1 MGDRL
6 GDLNATSSAS
16 ITQKLSGLED
26 LHNCAEKLLQL
37 PLTRKALRS
46 QRRRATHQGMR
57 TRDPIHHEKKK
68 RGSLESEIKRYSVSR
83 KVVKKA
89 IQKALRNL
97 KSNDSKNAILSASN
111 KDIETMALAGAL
123 GEVETAT
130 LAVFESLL
138 CFVSGPK
145 SQYSKL
151 NSWSLVSKLLMQSKK
166 IGCEEEEKAVNE
178 FENVD
183 SVLQILIQSDKCP
196 LNIEN
201 VQTELQCLESCI
213 QNFEERLDRLFR
225 GEARVRDE
233 RREGEN
239 GNGGIVGGESFREFW
254 EETLHEHR
262 FPTRPH
268 PLFQQ
273 CDEHLCRLGASDATS
288 SSSVSLKLSGLEDL
302 HDSVEKLFQLPL
314 TQQAFV
320 QGRQEKWVDELVD
333 GTLRKRGAE
342 VLGLVGEVKKY
353 MASRKVVKKAIRKAL
368 DNMKAGA
375 NYKSSSSNKE
385 SSAETM
391 ALISVLK
398 EVEAVTLSIFESL
411 LCFVSGPKSQ
421 TMMSGWSLVSKL
433 VYKKKVSCDQ
443 DDDQADANEFA
454 KADEALQ
461 CLMYHETAKFDNTT
475 HIENVQ
481 NELHSLESCVQ
492 DFEERLESS
501 SVLLFS
507 VPRNPAME
515 ATLFSSTSFLPHPVL
530 RKPAK
535 MRGSD
540 LQCWCP
546 CFSLSY
552 SAIRTNPIELSRRQF
567 MFLDKPFIS
576 KLNKRFSS
584 KCSNQFRRDCMN
596 VDGTSAQF
604 LNVEAIS
611 PMPNGEA
618 NVQSSHQISDYEKL
632 QSRPNMFR
640 NRFLNFVR
648 FSSVLN
654 NAAESF
660 FKSEIRR
667 RLRLIPQDY
676 LSFASGTADELGDF
690 TGELK
695 LSLFQLGVGPQ
706 IIASIIMQV
715 LCHVVPSL
723 VKLRKEGLDAQEK
736 IKSYIWWMSL
746 GFAIVEALIVSCYSL
761 PYSIYVASHRVKHV
775 VITSLFLVCGA
786 MTITWICDTIS
797 ESGFGQGSSLII
809 CVGILTGYTEMLHN
823 MLSRHSGISFP
834 NGLDSKLITP
844 FQNYFKPLILEEGN
858 GKEIDRSIMSWGP
871 YVLGLLGV
879 FTLVTM
885 WAVVVTEGCRKVK
898 LQYYGFKLASAA
910 RDDSPVTEVEPYIP
924 FNINPAGMQ
933 PVLTTNYLLA
943 VPSILASLLSSPFW
957 EHAREILNPE
967 SSIGAKPWVYY
978 SIYAFFVFLFNI
990 FDIANLPKEISDY
1003 LNKMGARIPNVKP
1016 GNATIEYLTKIQA
1029 STRFWGGVLLSFLA
1043 TSSTILDHYLRRIN
1057 AGFAI
1062 GFTSILI
1069 IVGSII
1075 ELRRSYQAYNVMPSL
1090 SKALRRKRK
1099 MAAYHVRSNSFPSKQ
1114 HPLISEFDGILRS
1127 STEASSSTS
1136 ITSKLNGLQD
1146 LHDCVDKLLLL
1157 PLNQQALSKEHNEK
1171 SLNEILDGSLRLLDI
1186 CNTAK
1191 DALLLTKESTQEL
1204 QSILRRRRSGEMELT
1219 SEIKKF
1225 LASRKM
1231 MKKTLRK
1238 ALENKTTFSSLK
1250 KEQVSS
1256 ETVSM
1261 LREVESMAV
1270 TVLES
1275 LLSFISGP
1283 KSSSSWSLVTKMMN
1297 TKRVGAEDAN
1307 ESNEFTSADAALNL
1321 LITAKKVKKSD
1332 SSLEENVQKQL
1343 QNLELCIEDLEQ
1355 GVESL
1360 YRRLIKKEFLYST
1373 SSITNSL
1380 QYLRFVS

>member
-1 MGDRL
+1 
-6 GDLNATSSAS
+6 
-16 ITQKLSGLED
+16 
-26 LHNCAEKLLQL
+26 
-37 PLTRKALRS
+37 
-46 QRRRATHQGMR
+46 
-57 TRDPIHHEKKK
+57 
-68 RGSLESEIKRYSVSR
+68 
-83 KVVKKA
+83 
-89 IQKALRNL
+89 
-97 KSNDSKNAILSASN
+97 
-111 KDIETMALAGAL
+111 
-123 GEVETAT
+123 
-130 LAVFESLL
+130 
-138 CFVSGPK
+138 
-145 SQYSKL
+145 
-151 NSWSLVSKLLMQSKK
+151 
-166 IGCEEEEKAVNE
+166 
-178 FENVD
+178 
-183 SVLQILIQSDKCP
+183 
-196 LNIEN
+196 
-201 VQTELQCLESCI
+201 
-213 QNFEERLDRLFR
+213 
-225 GEARVRDE
+225 
-233 RREGEN
+233 
-239 GNGGIVGGESFREFW
+239 
-254 EETLHEHR
+254 
-262 FPTRPH
+262 
-268 PLFQQ
+268 
-273 CDEHLCRLGASDATS
+273 
-288 SSSVSLKLSGLEDL
+288 
-302 HDSVEKLFQLPL
+302 
-314 TQQAFV
+314 
-320 QGRQEKWVDELVD
+320 
-333 GTLRKRGAE
+333 
-342 VLGLVGEVKKY
+342 
-353 MASRKVVKKAIRKAL
+353 
-368 DNMKAGA
+368 
-375 NYKSSSSNKE
+375 
-385 SSAETM
+385 
-391 ALISVLK
+391 
-398 EVEAVTLSIFESL
+398 
-411 LCFVSGPKSQ
+411 
-421 TMMSGWSLVSKL
+421 
-433 VYKKKVSCDQ
+433 
-443 DDDQADANEFA
+443 
-454 KADEALQ
+454 
-461 CLMYHETAKFDNTT
+461 
-475 HIENVQ
+475 
-481 NELHSLESCVQ
+481 
-492 DFEERLESS
+492 
-501 SVLLFS
+501 
-507 VPRNPAME
+507 ME

-667 RLRLIPQDY
+667 RLFVTALLIIISRVGYFIPLPGFDRRLIPQDY

-797 ESGFGQGSSLII
+797 ESGFG
-809 CVGILTGYTEMLHN
+809 
-823 MLSRHSGISFP
+823 
-834 NGLDSKLITP
+834 
-844 FQNYFKPLILEEGN
+844 
-858 GKEIDRSIMSWGP
+858 SIMSWGP

-1090 SKALRRKRK
+1090 SKALRR
-1099 MAAYHVRSNSFPSKQ
+1099 Y
-1114 HPLISEFDGILRS
+1114 
-1127 STEASSSTS
+1127 
-1136 ITSKLNGLQD
+1136 
-1146 LHDCVDKLLLL
+1146 
-1157 PLNQQALSKEHNEK
+1157 
-1171 SLNEILDGSLRLLDI
+1171 
-1186 CNTAK
+1186 
-1191 DALLLTKESTQEL
+1191 
-1204 QSILRRRRSGEMELT
+1204 
-1219 SEIKKF
+1219 
-1225 LASRKM
+1225 
-1231 MKKTLRK
+1231 
-1238 ALENKTTFSSLK
+1238 
-1250 KEQVSS
+1250 
-1256 ETVSM
+1256 
-1261 LREVESMAV
+1261 
-1270 TVLES
+1270 
-1275 LLSFISGP
+1275 
-1283 KSSSSWSLVTKMMN
+1283 
-1297 TKRVGAEDAN
+1297 
-1307 ESNEFTSADAALNL
+1307 
-1321 LITAKKVKKSD
+1321 
-1332 SSLEENVQKQL
+1332 
-1343 QNLELCIEDLEQ
+1343 
-1355 GVESL
+1355 GV
-1360 YRRLIKKEFLYST
+1360 
-1373 SSITNSL
+1373 
-1380 QYLRFVS
+1380 